1 MDERAP
7 AALYG
12 GILVGGASRRM
23 GTPKPLLVLD
33 GVTFFERVARALAPV
48 VERTVVLGRG
58 ALPSG
63 AATLD
68 RLDDVAVPGPLG
80 GLLAALAFAPQA
92 AWIVA
97 PCDLPLL
104 TIEAFRWLVAQRS
117 ARHWAVLPRLV
128 DGRVEPLAA
137 LYEPGAGEHLRALAA
152 SGRYALQPL
161 AELPNVLTSTPPPE
175 LAPCWS
181 NVNTPEEL
189 ARVVGETTGGE
200 TASG

>member
-1 MDERAP
+1 MDEPAP
-7 AALYG
+7 AALHG

-23 GTPKPLLVLD
+23 GTTKALLVLD

-58 ALPSG
+58 ELPSG
-63 AATLD
+63 AERFV

-80 GLLAALAFAPQA
+80 GLLAAFTFAPEA

-104 TIEAFRWLVAQRS
+104 TVEAFRWLVAQRS
-117 ARHWAVLPRLV
+117 PRHWAVLPRLG

-137 LYEPGAGEHLRALAA
+137 LYEPGAGEHLQALAA
-152 SGRYALQPL
+152 SGRFALQPL
-161 AELPNVLTSTPPPE
+161 AELPGVLAPTPPPE

-181 NVNTPEEL
+181 NVNTPDEL
-189 ARVVGETTGGE
+189 ARVSGKTTAG
-200 TASG
+200 